1 MATPT
6 TDLTPVLERLD
17 AIAAKVEV
25 LAERQRAQ
33 AELIAD
39 MTPIAREAMNS
50 AIEKL
55 DAMDRAGYFAFAAEA
70 AGLARRVVEG
80 FSPDDVRQLG
90 DSIVGML
97 ETVRAVT
104 RPDVL
109 DAKPIGL
116 FGAARAV
123 RKDDDVQKGLAVLV
137 EMLRRLGHRAEEE
150 ATPPRALDQ
159 KARLAAMLGPRRTR
173 RMLPAPAAPAPVA
186 ATVKVRPVP
195 AAAAPEPGSSCASP
209 STGPADPDWTREKGE
224 ALAAAQ
230 GLALTDA
237 HWVVLETARADYAAT
252 QVSPN
257 VRRLTQIAGVT
268 TKDLY
273 VLFPRAPGRTIAL
286 IAGLPK
292 PAGCL

>member
-1 MATPT
+1 MATST

-17 AIAAKVEV
+17 ALAAKVEL
-25 LAERQRAQ
+25 LAERQRAH
-33 AELIAD
+33 AELIED
-39 MTPIAREAMNS
+39 MTPIAREVMTT
-50 AIEKL
+50 AIGKL
-55 DAMDRAGYFAFAAEA
+55 DAMDRAGYFDFAAEA

-150 ATPPRALDQ
+150 AAQPAALD
-159 KARLAAMLGPRRTR
+159 KRARLAAMLGPRRAR
-173 RMLPAPAAPAPVA
+173 LLPAPAAPSITVTPVA
-186 ATVKVRPVP
+186 R
-195 AAAAPEPGSSCASP
+195 AAAPARAPACATP
-209 STGPADPDWTREKGE
+209 APASTADPDWTRAAGE
-224 ALAAAQ
+224 QLAAAQ
-230 GLALTDA
+230 GLTLTDA
-237 HWVVLETARADYAAT
+237 HWVVLEAARADFAAT

-257 VRRLTQIAGVT
+257 IRRLTQIAGVT

-273 VLFPRAPGRTIAL
+273 VLFPKAPGRTIAL
-286 IAGLPK
+286 VAGLPK

>member
-17 AIAAKVEV
+17 ALAAKVE
-25 LAERQRAQ
+25 LLTERQRAH
-33 AELIAD
+33 AELIED
-39 MTPIAREAMNS
+39 MTPIAREVMTT
-50 AIEKL
+50 AIGKL
-55 DAMDRAGYFAFAAEA
+55 DAMDRAGYFDFAAEA

-150 ATPPRALDQ
+150 AAQPAALDK
-159 KARLAAMLGPRRTR
+159 KARLAAMLGPRRAR
-173 RMLPAPAAPAPVA
+173 LLPAPAAPPITVTPVA
-186 ATVKVRPVP
+186 R
-195 AAAAPEPGSSCASP
+195 AAAPARAPACATP
-209 STGPADPDWTREKGE
+209 APASTADPDWTRAKAEQ
-224 ALAAAQ
+224 LAVAQ
-230 GLALTDA
+230 GLTLTDA
-237 HWVVLETARADYAAT
+237 HWVVLETARADFAAT

-257 VRRLTQIAGVT
+257 IRRLTQIAGVT

-273 VLFPRAPGRTIAL
+273 VLFPKAPGRTIAL
-286 IAGLPK
+286 VAGLPK